1 MGIGFGLA
9 HQKKYYSYLTITLIL
24 KSIRTGIEPL
34 FGSQNCK
41 GRIEFAIR
49 ALQEG

>member
-1 MGIGFGLA
+1 MGIGFWIGASEEVL
-9 HQKKYYSYLTITLIL
+9 QLFNDNINL